1 MKAKRNLE
9 GRTTRVDDGTAFLPD
24 MVADP
29 EPGTTSSAADAEFF
43 GEEYIGAATTGQSQS
58 QAASDEVV
66 DEEEGGPF
74 IVLGEDGS
82 LPPDDSAEHEAIE
95 AEGHEPIAQAQLRR
109 GARWA
114 ANGA

>member
-9 GRTTRVDDGTAFLPD
+9 GRPSRPDNGNAFLPD
-24 MVADP
+24 IVDAR
-29 EPGTTSSAADAEFF
+29 PGITSAAGDAEFF
-43 GEEYIGAATTGQSQS
+43 GEEYIGAATTGES
-58 QAASDEVV
+58 QAEAARDEVV

-82 LPPDDSAEHEAIE
+82 LPPDDSAEHDAIE
-95 AEGHEPIAQAQLRR
+95 AEGHEPIAQAQTRR

-114 ANGA
+114 ARGA